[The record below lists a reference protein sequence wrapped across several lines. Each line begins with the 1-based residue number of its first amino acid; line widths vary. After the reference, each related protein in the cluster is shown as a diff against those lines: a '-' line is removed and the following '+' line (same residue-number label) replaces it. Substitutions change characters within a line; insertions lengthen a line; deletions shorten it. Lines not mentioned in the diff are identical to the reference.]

1 LFKKAR
7 LKKTVFWWWW
17 WWVGTWKREDEI

>member
-1 LFKKAR
+1 LCKKAR